1 MLQFFISIAMVIGPM
16 PPGTGVIAPAIS
28 FTFSKSTSPHSFPAS
43 LRFIPTSMRIAPS
56 FTISAVT
63 VFTLPTALTII
74 SAPRQISARFL
85 VLEWQIVTVPF
96 SCINSIATGYGRAAE
111 LRDAAQVQ
119 KALNALGEIEVRKMM
134 PWEKLLS
141 DRQEQETYYTM
152 MIWYD
157 SETEGRYESLACW
170 EGGRID
176 FRDTAYMIT
185 GKEKTKATDLLEGLL
200 QEYET
205 AE

>member
-1 MLQFFISIAMVIGPM
+1 MTFRESQGYSIYIEEADYERKGSVCMKKGVLKGIVCLVVIVVIWMAVSFRSKPLSEEGEIS
-16 PPGTGVIAPAIS
+16 
-28 FTFSKSTSPHSFPAS
+28 
-43 LRFIPTSMRIAPS
+43 
-56 FTISAVT
+56 
-63 VFTLPTALTII
+63 
-74 SAPRQISARFL
+74 
-85 VLEWQIVTVPF
+85 LENFVVCRVQMMEIK
-96 SCINSIATGYGRAAE
+96 NDTGYVSGAE
-111 LRDAAQVQ
+111 IREKERMQ
-119 KALNALGEIEVRKMM
+119 KALDALGEIEVRKMM
-134 PWEKLLS
+134 PWEKFFS
-141 DRQEQETYYTM
+141 DRQEQEPYYTM
-152 MIWYD
+152 MIRYD